1 MKKRLLAG
9 LGTLTF
15 AVLLAACSSLP
26 VKLLS
31 SKQAAQPRA
40 DAEGSLQV
48 SGLTRL
54 YDLHV
59 PSSYTSEK
67 PVPLVLAFHGAG
79 GNGKAMEQLTE
90 LSQLAEQ
97 TGFIVV
103 YPDAIDQH
111 WDARRRSQPETSHDI
126 DFISAL
132 IDQVGQEYNLDRS
145 RIYAT
150 GFSNGGMFAHRVA
163 CELSDKVAA
172 SAAVAAT
179 MPENL
184 SRTCQPAQPISM
196 LLMHGTNDPVV
207 PYGEPGRALLSLA
220 DTMKFWSSHDR
231 CSPQAVK
238 TTLPQAPNVSLET
251 YQQCAND
258 TTVMLYTIEAGEHS
272 WPNAQSG
279 TIDKPN
285 QPSRQIDASTII
297 WEFFSQHSAKS
308 N

>member
-1 MKKRLLAG
+1 MRRQLLVG
-9 LGTLTF
+9 LGTLTW
-15 AVLLAACSSLP
+15 AMLLAACSAFP
-26 VKLLS
+26 AKLLP
-31 SKQAAQPRA
+31 SKQAAQPRT

-59 PSSYTSEK
+59 PSSYTREK

-79 GNGKAMEQLTE
+79 GTGKAMEQLTE

-97 TGFIVV
+97 KGFIVV

-126 DFISAL
+126 GFISAL
-132 IDQVGQEYNLDRS
+132 IDQVGQAYSLDRS

-163 CELSDKVAA
+163 CELSDKVVA
-172 SAAVAAT
+172 SAAVSAT

-184 SRTCQPAQPISM
+184 SRTCQPAQPISI

-220 DTMKFWSSHDR
+220 DTVKFWSNHDR

-238 TTLPQAPNVSLET
+238 TVLPQASQVSLET

-258 TTVMLYTIEAGEHS
+258 TTVMLYTIEAGEHT

-279 TIDKPN
+279 TIDTPN
-285 QPSRQIDASTII
+285 QFGQKIDASTII
-297 WEFFSQHSAKS
+297 WEFFSKHSAKS
-308 N
+308 D